1 MNWSLAFEPLIS
13 WPLLGLVLAPLLL
26 LALVG
31 LWFRQ
36 RGAVFRFAALLA
48 LGAALLNPVALD
60 EEREA
65 LKSVVVVVV
74 DRSQSQ
80 DIGERT
86 KQTDEALAG
95 LQQRLGRF
103 KQFDVRVVEA
113 GKSEAAEE
121 RTETRLF
128 GALESAFRDVPPS
141 RIGGAIMITDGEVHD
156 APAGTPDFH
165 APLHALITGND
176 QEKDRRIRFE
186 NAPRFGLVGK
196 PLEMTYRVIGTNNEA
211 GSVDVRVSVNGEQV
225 SVERATIGQAMPLQ
239 VTIPG
244 AGRNIVELAIDPEP
258 GELTDTNNRA
268 IALIDGIRE
277 NLRVLLVSGEPHAG
291 ERTWRNLL
299 KSDASVDLVH
309 FTILRPPEKQ
319 DGTPINELSLI
330 AFPTRELFVE
340 KIKDFDLIIFDRYQH
355 RDVLPILYYDYIAEY
370 VEKGGALLIAAGPEY
385 AGESSIART
394 PLMSALPA
402 MPTGE
407 VVDKAFYPRLT
418 ELGQRHPV
426 TRGLD
431 GSATEP
437 PHWSRWFRTIGVE
450 NPEGEAVMKGAD
462 NRPLLLLDRK
472 GEGRVGMFLSDQG
485 WLWARGFEGG
495 GPHVQLYRRIAHWLM
510 KEPELEEERLTAD
523 GRGMMLEIRRQTM
536 SDDPG
541 PAQTITPSGK
551 ALTVKLERAEP
562 GVFLGS
568 IETNEIGLYQVGN
581 GDLKALAHVGP
592 VNAPEFTDVVS
603 TEGRLKAPAEATGGS
618 VRRLAPSS
626 ALGSTVG
633 NLTGGVT
640 LPSVVPVRAS
650 GAASGNDWIGLR
662 TTDDS
667 VLKAVS
673 RVPLFGG
680 FLGLGL
686 LLLALGSMWY
696 REGR

>member
-1 MNWSLAFEPLIS
+1 MNLSLAFEPLIS

-48 LGAALLNPVALD
+48 LTAALLNPVLLD

-65 LKSVVVVVV
+65 LKSVVAVVV

-86 KQTDEALAG
+86 RQTDEALAG

-156 APAGTPDFH
+156 APGGTPDFN

-176 QEKDRRIRFE
+176 QEKDRRVRFE

-258 GELTDTNNRA
+258 DELTDTNNRA

-355 RDVLPILYYDYIAEY
+355 RDVLPVLYYDYIAEY

-407 VVDKAFYPRLT
+407 VVEKAFYPRLT

-450 NPEGEAVMKGAD
+450 NPGGEAVMKGAD

-541 PAQTITPSGK
+541 PAQIITPSGK
-551 ALTVKLERAEP
+551 AMTVKLERAEP

-568 IETNEIGLYQVGN
+568 IETSEIGLYQV
-581 GDLKALAHVGP
+581 
-592 VNAPEFTDVVS
+592 
-603 TEGRLKAPAEATGGS
+603 
-618 VRRLAPSS
+618 
-626 ALGSTVG
+626 
-633 NLTGGVT
+633 
-640 LPSVVPVRAS
+640 
-650 GAASGNDWIGLR
+650 
-662 TTDDS
+662 
-667 VLKAVS
+667 
-673 RVPLFGG
+673 
-680 FLGLGL
+680 
-686 LLLALGSMWY
+686 
-696 REGR
+696 

>member
-1 MNWSLAFEPLIS
+1 MNWSISFEPLIS
-13 WPLLGLVLAPLLL
+13 WPLLALALVPLAL

-36 RGAVFRFAALLA
+36 RGSVFRFIALLA
-48 LGAALLNPVALD
+48 LAAALFNPVFLN
-60 EEREA
+60 EEREP
-65 LKSVVVVVV
+65 LKSVVALVV

-80 DIGERT
+80 DIGDRT

-128 GALESAFRDVPPS
+128 GALEGAFRDVPPS

-156 APAGTPDFH
+156 APPGAPDFN

-176 QEKDRRIRFE
+176 HEKDRRIRFE

-196 PLEMTYRVIGTNNEA
+196 PLDMTYRVISTENET
-211 GSVDVRVSVNGEQV
+211 GPVDVRVSVNGEQV
-225 SVERATIGQAMPLQ
+225 AVEHATVGQAMPLQ

-244 AGRNIVELAIDPEP
+244 AGRNIVELAIDREP

-355 RDVLPILYYDYIAEY
+355 RDVLPILYYDYISEY

-437 PHWSRWFRTIGVE
+437 PHWSRWFRTIGVQ
-450 NPEGEAVMKGAD
+450 NPEGAVVMKGAD

-472 GEGRVGMFLSDQG
+472 GEGRVGMLLSDQG

-523 GRGMMLEIRRQTM
+523 GRGMVLEIRRQTM
-536 SDDPG
+536 ADDPG
-541 PAQTITPSGK
+541 PAQIITPSGK
-551 ALTVKLERAEP
+551 TLTVKLEKSEP

-568 IETNEIGLYQVGN
+568 VETSEIGLYQVAN
-581 GDLKALAHVGP
+581 GDLTALAHVGP
-592 VNAPEFTDVVS
+592 VNAPEFADVIS
-603 TEGRLKAPAEATGGS
+603 TESRLKAPAEATGGS
-618 VRRLAPSS
+618 VRRLASS
-626 ALGSTVG
+626 TALGSD
-633 NLTGGVT
+633 VT
-640 LPSVVPVRAS
+640 LPSIVPVRSA

-686 LLLALGSMWY
+686 LLLAMGSMWY